1 LDSRGEGNFNFDVV
15 WLLLIIALIAIFGVG
30 TVLEATFWTLLII
43 AAVVALVLLAASR
56 VLQRG

>member
-1 LDSRGEGNFNFDVV
+1 MI
-15 WLLLIIALIAIFGVG
+15 WILLIIALIAIFGVG
-30 TVLEATFWTLLII
+30 TVLEVTFWTLLII